1 MSSFTKL
8 PAILTLKISPIPWSK
23 RSSAETLESM
33 QCNTVA
39 KGYCPLLVSATCSC
53 KSLEALLLLVNL
65 FKYPFFQFGPR
76 YASATGESL
85 IDGYRRLGKG
95 VLWAYYILTFA
106 TMFTIQAAVTIVT
119 AGLAAHLFGITSDLT
134 TWSII
139 ITVICLLI
147 LMLGKYKFLDNFI
160 KVIIIT
166 LTLSTI
172 VAVVIAF
179 MNADKSSSWQQ
190 VIPQGTVEITFLIAF
205 LGWMPAPLDIS
216 AWHSLWALEKQKA
229 TVDDFTTKKAL
240 FDFNIGYVGTVFLG
254 ICFIALG
261 ALVMFGSGEQ
271 FSGSAGVFAQQLINL
286 YTENLGKETSIFIGI
301 AAFTTMFSTTL
312 TTLDASPRA
321 MAKSTAL
328 LFSQRKLRFNYI
340 IWILLLALGTI
351 IILGLFVDSMKQMVY
366 VATILSF
373 LTAPFYAIANFILI
387 SSKHTPKAW
396 RPGPGLKILSYSGI
410 IFLIGFSLWYLMNL

>member
-1 MSSFTKL
+1 M
-8 PAILTLKISPIPWSK
+8 
-23 RSSAETLESM
+23 
-33 QCNTVA
+33 
-39 KGYCPLLVSATCSC
+39 
-53 KSLEALLLLVNL
+53 
-65 FKYPFFQFGPR
+65 
-76 YASATGESL
+76 
-85 IDGYRRLGKG
+85 
-95 VLWAYYILTFA
+95 
-106 TMFTIQAAVTIVT
+106 
-119 AGLAAHLFGITSDLT
+119 
-134 TWSII
+134 
-139 ITVICLLI
+139 
-147 LMLGKYKFLDNFI
+147 
-160 KVIIIT
+160 
-166 LTLSTI
+166 
-172 VAVVIAF
+172 
-179 MNADKSSSWQQ
+179 
-190 VIPQGTVEITFLIAF
+190 IAF

-271 FSGSAGVFAQQLINL
+271 FSGSAGIFAQQLINL

-351 IILGLFVDSMKQMVY
+351 IILGLFVDCMKQMVY
-366 VATILSF
+366 VATLLSF

-396 RPGPGLKILSYSGI
+396 RPGLGLKILSYSGI